1 MIRALII
8 SASIATLFF
17 FPYALSVVVMFLL
30 ALYIPFSGV
39 ALGIMLDALYFTP
52 GAAPLPYAT
61 ITGLIATL
69 LGSLVQRFIRAHLS
83 TR

>member
-1 MIRALII
+1 MMRALII

-17 FPYALSVVVMFLL
+17 FPYPLSVVVIFLL
-30 ALYIPFSGV
+30 ALYIPLSGV
-39 ALGIMLDALYFTP
+39 ALGIMLDALYFTE

-69 LGSLVQRFIRAHLS
+69 LGILVQRFIRTHVS
-83 TR
+83 VR